1 MASGVQRYAPSES
14 TLLNSGAVAASLT
27 TSELF
32 SKPVMTAA
40 SATAPASVFL
50 SDDAYSPTNTFDELL
65 SSIVPSVLYA
75 L

>member
-1 MASGVQRYAPSES
+1 MK
-14 TLLNSGAVAASLT
+14 TLDPQPQEVKENLE
-27 TSELF
+27 ELLRDLDE
-32 SKPVMTAA
+32 TAA